1 MASEAGPRFLRITD
15 IQNGTVN
22 WDSVPSCDIAPEEVP
37 KYRLFEGDLVFA
49 RTGATTGKSF
59 LIRKCPDAVFASY
72 LIRVRVSKDVDPRY
86 LALFFQSPD
95 YWRQIEEGKR
105 GIGQPN
111 VNGKTLGEIKL
122 PLPPLDQQQRVVAE
136 IEKQFTQL
144 DAGVASLKRVQAA
157 LKRHRASVLK
167 AACEG
172 RLVPTEVEL
181 ASKEN
186 RSYETGGQLLQR
198 ILAQRREKWN
208 GKGKYKAPL
217 SPNIADVQSLPEG
230 WTCVTIEQ
238 LGVIE
243 TGNTPPKADAAN
255 YGEDIPFVKPP
266 ELLDRPVSSASDTLS
281 TIGSSLGRLAP
292 KNTVLVSCIGNLGK
306 TGITTR
312 EVAFNQQINAIIP
325 ALIESARWIFYAVQ
339 ENAFRRQLESVASA
353 TTIAIVNK
361 GKFSSLVIPLPP
373 LAEQTRIVA
382 EAERRLSV
390 IEELDAVVNANLFRA
405 IRLRQSILS
414 VAFGGERHD
423 REKVLLAQ
431 LEAEMQN

>member
-1 MASEAGPRFLRITD
+1 MRNNRATWSYRDRQHSTQSRRSELRRGHSVRETTRAPRSACFIGVGYPLD
-15 IQNGTVN
+15 Y
-22 WDSVPSCDIAPEEVP
+22 W
-37 KYRLFEGDLVFA
+37 
-49 RTGATTGKSF
+49 
-59 LIRKCPDAVFASY
+59 
-72 LIRVRVSKDVDPRY
+72 
-86 LALFFQSPD
+86 FQS
-95 YWRQIEEGKR
+95 
-105 GIGQPN
+105 GQ
-111 VNGKTLGEIKL
+111 T
-122 PLPPLDQQQRVVAE
+122 
-136 IEKQFTQL
+136 
-144 DAGVASLKRVQAA
+144 
-157 LKRHRASVLK
+157 
-167 AACEG
+167 
-172 RLVPTEVEL
+172 
-181 ASKEN
+181 
-186 RSYETGGQLLQR
+186 RS
-198 ILAQRREKWN
+198 
-208 GKGKYKAPL
+208 
-217 SPNIADVQSLPEG
+217 
-230 WTCVTIEQ
+230 
-238 LGVIE
+238 
-243 TGNTPPKADAAN
+243 
-255 YGEDIPFVKPP
+255 
-266 ELLDRPVSSASDTLS
+266 
-281 TIGSSLGRLAP
+281 